1 MIAKLR
7 SNEIISNAYQ
17 WDGNEEE
24 AKKYFKDQF
33 MKVGNNILSIVAYD
47 DQSDVV
53 VRTLNIGDWYI
64 PTEIGQYIYKEKNL
78 NEDYEII
85 GGK

>member
-1 MIAKLR
+1 MLAKLR
-7 SNEIISNAYQ
+7 NKEIINNAYQ

-24 AKKYFKDQF
+24 AKKYFNDQF
-33 MKVGNNILSIVAYD
+33 MKVKDNILSIVAYD
-47 DQSDVV
+47 DQSDIV
-53 VRTLNIGDWYI
+53 VRTLNIGDWYV
-64 PTEIGQYIYKEKNL
+64 PTEIGQYIYKKEDL